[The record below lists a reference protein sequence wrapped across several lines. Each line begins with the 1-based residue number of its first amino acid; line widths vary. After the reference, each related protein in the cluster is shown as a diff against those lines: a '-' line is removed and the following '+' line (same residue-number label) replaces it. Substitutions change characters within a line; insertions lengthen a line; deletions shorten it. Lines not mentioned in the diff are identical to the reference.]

1 MMTAPSELKM
11 VTTESEYKPDWADS
25 RTQAEIAAE
34 VDREMVDELE
44 EDSEDEYFGDR
55 YGMLDFERQFDSEDE
70 NDVREAVQHGFSLGK
85 WMDGLVDV
93 LLKLDE
99 DEEQDLE
106 IGLPKEV
113 VIEDPPVKSD
123 TSVESECL
131 IEAPLE
137 RPQGVWDDVR
147 WFGRVIART
156 LGS

>member
-1 MMTAPSELKM
+1 VMTAPSELKM

-34 VDREMVDELE
+34 VDREMADEFE
-44 EDSEDEYFGDR
+44 EDEYFGDR

-70 NDVREAVQHGFSLGK
+70 NDVREAVRHGFSLGK

-106 IGLPKEV
+106 IGLPKEA